1 MTDLPLA
8 LARARKR
15 ALHRYQGYLPPPH
28 WCSEDW
34 HAELFQIAT
43 LAVLEAELNYDST
56 SDIPL
61 EVFAYKKAK
70 SALWTFVRR
79 ELRWAK
85 RLVSFHESNE
95 PDEIGEPIDDTGMM
109 EYQHTEQ
116 CLDLDCMLARLPE
129 ADRLLLLQIA
139 LGMSEREIA
148 KREGLSQPGIHKRL
162 QRIRKHIQE
171 WWKDT
176 F

>member
-1 MTDLPLA
+1 MTDLPPA
-8 LARARKR
+8 LARAREH
-15 ALHRYQGYLPPPH
+15 ALHRYQGYLPPAR

-34 HAELFQIAT
+34 NAELFQIAT
-43 LAVLEAELNYDST
+43 LAVLEAEVNYDST

-85 RLVSFHESNE
+85 RLISFHEGNE
-95 PDEIGEPIDDTGMM
+95 PDKVWEPIDDTSMM
-109 EYQHTEQ
+109 GYQHTEQ
-116 CLDLDCMLARLPE
+116 CLDLDYMLARLPE
-129 ADRLLLLQIA
+129 ADRRLLLQIA

-148 KREGLSQPGIHKRL
+148 KRQGLSQPGIHKRL
-162 QRIRKHIQE
+162 RRIRKQIQE
-171 WWKDT
+171 WWKDP